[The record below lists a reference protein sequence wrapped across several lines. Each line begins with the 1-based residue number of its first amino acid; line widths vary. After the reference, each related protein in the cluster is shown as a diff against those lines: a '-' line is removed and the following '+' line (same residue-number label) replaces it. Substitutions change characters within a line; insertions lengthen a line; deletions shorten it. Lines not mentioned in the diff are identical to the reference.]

1 MNTKVGPYRVVD
13 IPPGRRVW
21 LHLLDLGGPRH
32 ANYGLLGVDVT
43 AVRQYIAAHKERTG
57 EALSFTGYLAFCLA
71 RAVDEDKSVQ
81 AYRKG
86 RHQLILFDDVNV
98 GMMIEHAAGANRALM
113 GHVIRGA
120 NRKTY
125 REIHQEIRTV
135 QSTPVPPGRGLPGWL
150 RSGLLL
156 PWPLSRLFMYLLALA
171 GRLDPTIGVAE
182 SGTVMVTAVGMF
194 GKGHSGWGITT
205 SPHSLA
211 LIVGGT
217 ARQPAYV
224 GDRIEA
230 RELLSLTVMFD
241 HDVVD
246 GAPAARF
253 VRRLVELIENAHGLD
268 AGEAADQENC
278 Q

>member
-1 MNTKVGPYRVVD
+1 
-13 IPPGRRVW
+13 VW
-21 LHLLDLGGPRH
+21 LQLLDLGGPRH
-32 ANYGLLGVDVT
+32 ANYALLEVDVT

-57 EALSFTGYLAFCLA
+57 ETLSFTGYLAFCLA
-71 RAVDEDKSVQ
+71 RAIDQDKSVQ

-86 RHQLILFDDVNV
+86 RHQLVLFDDVNV
-98 GMMIEHAAGANRALM
+98 GMMIEHAAGANHALM

-125 REIHQEIRTV
+125 REIHQEIRSV
-135 QSTPVPPGRGLPGWL
+135 QSAPVPPGRGLPGWL
-150 RSGLLL
+150 RSALLL
-156 PWPLSRLFMYLLALA
+156 PWPLSRLFMLLLTLA

-194 GKGHSGWGITT
+194 GKGHSGWGITS

-217 ARQPAYV
+217 ARKPACV
-224 GDRIEA
+224 GDRIEP

-253 VRRLVELIENAHGLD
+253 VRRLVELIESSDGLDETNDLASLVPAEASAVSEGTAHG
-268 AGEAADQENC
+268 
-278 Q
+278 